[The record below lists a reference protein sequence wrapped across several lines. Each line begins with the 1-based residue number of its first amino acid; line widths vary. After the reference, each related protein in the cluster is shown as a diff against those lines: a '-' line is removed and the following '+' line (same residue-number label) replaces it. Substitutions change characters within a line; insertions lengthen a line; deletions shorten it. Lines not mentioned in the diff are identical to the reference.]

1 MKTSKASKSIVVK
14 LYLDPDSYLDAK
26 SKCDASGLSMSS
38 AGNLAFR
45 QWQPAHHIRRQS
57 RSDRPRAAL
66 KRALSLPGVRDGRG
80 GAPDPHLR
88 V

>member
-1 MKTSKASKSIVVK
+1 MSQSKTIVVK
-14 LYLDPDSYLDAK
+14 LYLDADSYLAAK

-45 QWQPAHHIRRQS
+45 QWQPAHHMRRHS
-57 RSDRPRAAL
+57 RSDMPKVVL

>member
-1 MKTSKASKSIVVK
+1 MNCNKTIVVK
-14 LYLDPDSYLDAK
+14 LYLDPDAYLAAK
-26 SKCDASGLSMSS
+26 DKCASAGLSMSS

-45 QWQPAHHIRRQS
+45 QWEPAHHIRRQS
-57 RSDRPRAAL
+57 RSAMPRTVP
-66 KRALSLPGVRDGRG
+66 KRALSLPGSRDGRG

>member
-1 MKTSKASKSIVVK
+1 MNAKTIVVK
-14 LYLDPDSYLDAK
+14 LYLDADAYLAAK
-26 SKCDASGLSMSS
+26 CKSAASGLSMSS

-45 QWQPAHHIRRQS
+45 QWQPAHHIRRPS
-57 RSDRPRAAL
+57 HADRPKAGL
-66 KRALSLPGVRDGRG
+66 KRPLSLPGFRGGFSG